1 MDDFRSEYAEL
12 MGRLRKLGE
21 RYIADG
27 LRSIL
32 EPYVTGASNNPSSGG
47 FDAYLALGLSREA
60 TEAEVKERFRKL
72 SRLLHPDT
80 AACPGTEFLFNLVN
94 LSYRL
99 IAQERGWR

>member
-1 MDDFRSEYAEL
+1 MDDLHSEYAEL
-12 MGRLRKLGE
+12 MDRLQKLGE
-21 RYIADG
+21 RYIADS
-27 LRSIL
+27 LKSVF
-32 EPYVTGASNNPSSGG
+32 EPYVAGRCGSPKQGG